1 MEKNKKAGSIVAKTF
16 FFFSGQTPYGKQTV
30 FILKLGALKTNLR
43 IYFGLDGNVDF

>member
-1 MEKNKKAGSIVAKTF
+1 MEKNKKAGSIVAKT